1 MGKTGNYC
9 LENQA
14 GEDNIMIIA
23 PFTVA
28 VDTREQLPFSF
39 QDIRIDR
46 KKAFVLTQKRT
57 LSTGDYSIVNYENR
71 ICVERKSLEDLYQTL
86 GNGRE
91 RFVRELER
99 MQEMEYSAVVVE
111 ASLTQVKDPSKENPL
126 WYSQMNP
133 AAVLGTI
140 IKFAGQFHKTRWKF
154 AGNRTN
160 AEKIT
165 FKLLLQYY
173 HAIKNETESFDTRQA
188 LGTPAEDF
196 GIPESSG

>member
-1 MGKTGNYC
+1 
-9 LENQA
+9 
-14 GEDNIMIIA
+14 MIIA

-46 KKAFVLTQKRT
+46 KKAFVLTQKH
-57 LSTGDYSIVNYENR
+57 LLKTGDYSIVGYTDR

-91 RFVRELER
+91 RFIRELER

-111 ASLTQVKDPSKENPL
+111 ASLGQVKDPTKDNPL
-126 WYSQMNP
+126 WFSQMNP
-133 AAVLGTI
+133 DSVLGSI
-140 IKFAGQFHKTRWKF
+140 IKFAGQFYKTQWKF
-154 AGNRTN
+154 AGNRAN
-160 AEKIT
+160 AEKVT

-173 HAIKNETESFDTRQA
+173 HAVKDNKTESFDPRQT
-188 LGTPAEDF
+188 LGTPAEDS
-196 GIPESSG
+196 GSPESSGRVPSVGVANEG

>member
-1 MGKTGNYC
+1 MN
-9 LENQA
+9 
-14 GEDNIMIIA
+14 IA

-57 LSTGDYSIVNYENR
+57 LPTGDYSIVGYEDR

-99 MQEMEYSAVVVE
+99 MQDMEFSAVVVE
-111 ASLTQVKDPSKENPL
+111 ASLGQVKDPTKDDPL
-126 WYSQMNP
+126 FHSLMNP
-133 AAVLGTI
+133 DAVLGTI
-140 IKFAGQFHKTRWKF
+140 IAFAGQFHKTRWKF
-154 AGNRTN
+154 AGNRTH

-173 HAIKNETESFDTRQA
+173 VTKDETEPLDTRQA
-188 LGTPAEDF
+188 LGTPAKDS
-196 GIPESSG
+196 GSPESA